1 MSTLNQTICFL
12 TGSLMLT
19 RAQIQRLA
27 QRHGIGVQAQER
39 DYIQHMLLF
48 LLYSKGQSLVFKCGT
63 ALRIVYKGN
72 RFSED
77 LDFNGPANVA
87 STKELRQ
94 GVLRDLRDFGMTAE
108 IRYECRSDVGYSF
121 DVSYQGPLYGGRDRT
136 KGKVRVD
143 INTRQEKVDTQREL
157 VRSEY
162 DDIRPFVATVISREH
177 LLAEK
182 VRALFMRSKAR
193 DVYDIWLLT
202 SEGIGMDREL
212 VGKKLALYDVA
223 LSKEKLEKA
232 LGKAKADWTRDLRP
246 LLPQL
251 VTWKD
256 AIANVAPALS
266 ELVS

>member
-1 MSTLNQTICFL
+1 
-12 TGSLMLT
+12 MLT

-39 DYIQHMLLF
+39 DYIQHLLLF
-48 LLYSKGQSLVFKCGT
+48 LLYSKSQSLVFKGGT

-72 RFSED
+72 RYSED

-87 STKELRQ
+87 SIKELWQ
-94 GVLRDLRDFGMTAE
+94 GLLRDLRDFGMNAE
-108 IRYECRSDVGYSF
+108 IRYEWQSDVGYSF
-121 DVSYQGPLYGGRDRT
+121 DVSYQGPLYDGRDRT

-143 INTRQEKVDTQREL
+143 ISTRQEKVDTLREL
-157 VRSEY
+157 VTSEY
-162 DDIRPFVATVISREH
+162 DDIRPFVATVISLEH

-202 SEGIGMDREL
+202 NQGVRMNQAL
-212 VGKKLALYDVA
+212 VRKKLMLYDVS
-223 LSKEKLEKA
+223 LSKANLNGALE
-232 LGKAKADWTRDLRP
+232 KAKADWTRDLRP

-256 AIANVAPALS
+256 AMTRLAAVLS